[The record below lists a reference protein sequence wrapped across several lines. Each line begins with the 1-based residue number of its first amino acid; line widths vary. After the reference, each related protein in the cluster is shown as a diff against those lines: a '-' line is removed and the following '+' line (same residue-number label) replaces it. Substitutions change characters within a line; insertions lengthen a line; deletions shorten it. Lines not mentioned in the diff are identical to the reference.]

1 MKKMWNDYVGIPYK
15 LHGRDTDGLDCWGL
29 VRLIYKD
36 QKDIDLPSLSE
47 EYFASDDVSHNQE
60 VIARHKEGWALVN
73 DYTVG
78 DVALF
83 RINGSESHVGVII
96 DQNRFI
102 HAREGN
108 SVTIE
113 KLDSVQWRRR
123 LVGVYK
129 YTSKVE
135 AYVHAVVNPLK
146 TLRLDLIT
154 HPGQSLQDIVD
165 ALQTKQK
172 LDPKIFVNHILFLD
186 GYPVSKTQWATTILK
201 EGQHVDY
208 RVVPTGGGAGRL
220 LGMIAIM
227 AVAWYAAPMLT
238 GSALGVS
245 GAAFGSA
252 GYAAMGAAVTAGA
265 VTAGSAALAMS
276 LATMGVNLV
285 GSLLVNALFP
295 IRPAEQGNA
304 GAFKNTNLIQGGSNR
319 ENQYGSIPVVL
330 GRLRYTPPVGAKT
343 FVENDGDTSYLR
355 MLAIWGYGP
364 LQVTDIKLGNVA
376 LSSYD
381 EVEYQ
386 TLYGTSEDSS
396 ANLNKFDAIYGQD
409 VTQQSPNLELECK
422 RQYLN
427 ANVIVTGGNTFEVTV
442 NDQGKNKVHD
452 LQITDPIQTLS
463 VNLGNSE
470 VKVLISNLVV
480 TQIISE
486 TKFKCQSSTSGFTN
500 GTYVQYDDTEKSYF
514 TGGNPWS
521 EFTIGQEVD
530 RVGVTLNFPQGLY
543 GISSSGNEGER
554 EVSVSIQL
562 RPVGQTTWNEAYEK
576 VYPNGFTLSSAY
588 YNINDDADLEPV
600 YQWYYVNV
608 TSEGN
613 LVLRTGSITN
623 NKNANPSGTL
633 LTRLQQS
640 SGVGFD
646 STFEYLPAVLS
657 QEQTIYKVCVYGNVI
672 TDVVDTRSGIITS
685 GCASNI
691 AAGTGLTAA
700 KFFSVET
707 GIISRIAEGDPDFDL
722 AKSTF
727 YLKDV
732 IKYGYSKNISFNVS
746 RANYEVRV
754 KRTSSNTHL
763 TDTTSDTCILSSIT
777 GYTNTKPIVLPNDSY
792 GNPIKL
798 ARSAFKI
805 RSTGQINGL
814 VEGVTATVQTLGEDF
829 QGGVWVA
836 NQPIRNPAAL
846 FRYVLKHAGNARAS
860 SVLID
865 DTTINSWYTYCKDN
879 GFNFDKIILDAVSLL
894 DVLKDIAAAGRAS
907 PTMVD
912 GKWSV
917 VIDVPKTTIAQHFTP
932 HNSWGF
938 EGTRSFP
945 QLPNAFRVN
954 FNNAEKGWQADEMIV
969 YNDGFTSSNSTL
981 FETIELPGVTEP
993 KNVYKHARFHLAQLK
1008 LRPEIYTLNTDI
1020 EHVICTRGDRVKV
1033 VHDVPMWGLGSARIK
1048 DVRFNLLKYSEE
1060 FNNAAWTAANVAI
1073 ANNTIV
1079 APNGTLTG
1087 DKLIATAVSG
1097 QHRVDQTVSVTS
1109 GTTYTLTAYAKAAE
1123 YSTLWLRT
1131 ANDTASVYFDLLTG
1145 QIISAS
1151 GGSGSIT
1158 PVGNGWY
1165 RCAATGVATSTGAS
1179 VNARIAAGTTGLT
1192 VSYTGDGYSG
1202 IYIWGAQLET
1212 GSVATDYI
1220 KSNAA
1225 SGTAIYLDEEMPVTT
1240 TSVYAVRIRNNN
1252 NSSFVKTIQPVLQNE
1267 YYNRLELANYSSS
1280 IFTSYDAS
1288 SDNLNPDDLLLFGE
1302 YNQESIDLIVQSIEP
1317 SDNMSAR
1324 LTLVDYSP
1332 AIYNSDSEV
1341 IPAFNS
1347 QITKPPGSLESVIT
1361 YIPTIEST
1369 KILSDDKV
1377 MEKVGPSSF
1386 IYKMLV
1392 PVTPLNTTNA
1402 SLQKIR
1408 YLQGEIKLSTGK
1420 VWQNSKNVPLEEKG
1434 ILFSSVVEG
1443 ASYDIRIRYISDD
1456 GKVGAWSTVATHTV
1470 LGKTV
1475 APADATGLTIT
1486 PDNLTGKLI
1495 LKWNANTE
1503 IDLKGYEVR
1512 TEDANWGID
1521 NAALVFSGSA
1531 NTCTADPAALGVAK
1545 TFYLRAL
1552 DFGKLYSIA
1561 SISDSYTV
1569 AAPITYVGTIT
1580 SEYADSSTTNSTVTL
1595 KWTAAPAG
1603 IFAIDKYEVTIT
1615 KPTATVVQEISG
1627 LTWTTL
1633 ANWVGNASV
1642 TIKSIDILGNKSVA
1656 ASTAL
1661 VVGKLRPTAPASVV
1675 FTVADAQVY
1684 VDWSD
1689 VTKTSLPVAGY
1700 EIRKNNTGWG
1710 TNDANFVWRG
1720 SVSNAALKGLI
1731 AGANNWYINTF
1742 DTDNVYASSGTLIT
1756 YTVQRPAIATGLAAT
1771 FSDTSTTNA
1780 LVKFDWVAPAV
1791 TTFGV
1796 KKYTVVLTK
1805 PSGGSVTASLDST
1818 TWTVNADW
1826 VGTATLTITTVDMLD
1841 ITSASNATLSV
1852 VKSAPNNV
1860 GTVTFTPSVNSMIVK
1875 WTPVTKTTLPIDGYE
1890 IRATNTGWGTSS
1902 GLIWRGVTNTT
1913 SIGSLVTGSNV
1924 FFIRAFDTEGVYS
1937 TTSTSFDLVVNAPLQ
1952 SSSLV
1957 TTYANTSTSGTTV
1970 TFNWTG
1976 NKGTFDIAS
1985 YNITLTKPGSIVTA
1999 ANVSANT
2006 FTTAA
2011 DWLGDATLSIVAV
2024 DTSNNTGAAFT
2035 STIGKTRPVAPT
2047 TVTTTTSPTGLTI
2060 AWNEGVKGSL
2070 PIAGYE
2076 LRATGTT
2083 PGGNDYIWKGTASS
2097 VTVSNLVLGANTW
2110 DLWAFD
2116 TDLRYSSV
2124 ARAVSYTAVRPTIVQ
2139 TLSGVFNTSL
2149 TNSLAEFKW
2158 VKPSTSVFDIARYE
2172 VSLTTTNPVRTI
2184 NSTRLTTDWAVPAD
2198 WLGDATLSVT
2208 AYDNLGFN
2216 SVAETFVLSKV
2227 VPNQPGAFL
2236 APTVKGTTLS
2246 LDWPD
2251 TIKTSLPI
2259 VGYELRSSDDDWG
2272 GTGFIWKGSASNTS
2286 VDMVGVLSDTTS
2298 SWYLKAYDS
2307 DNRYSSSARL
2317 YEYTVAAPVN
2327 TDTVTYQFVDTS
2339 LTSATI
2345 TLRWL
2350 DTSPVFGLKHYE
2362 ITGKLS
2368 VLTTTTANSNLLT
2381 LTSTKGILVNDV
2393 LSGNANIPE
2402 GRRVTQIIN
2411 STQLYVDNASGILAG
2426 TSVATSYNNINYS
2439 NSTSVTQDADWLGD
2453 KIYTIRTVDL
2463 IGNKSTGTSVSAT
2476 KELPNAAS
2484 NLKAQ
2489 VIDNTVLLYW
2499 DLPQI
2504 TSLPISHV
2512 LIKKGATWNTAVPIG
2527 TKSGTF
2533 TTITELQGGLYNY
2546 WVAVV
2551 DTDNNES
2558 LPISIAATVS
2568 QPPDYIFNA
2577 EYVSTFTGTK
2587 SNAIIEA
2594 NTGYLV
2600 LPVNTV
2606 ESFSSHFT
2614 TRSWN
2619 TPTDQ
2624 ITAGFP
2630 IYIQPGTTSG
2640 YYEEVFDYGTS
2651 LGSSQI
2657 TVSISGV
2664 NIAGSPDISVII
2676 SSSLDG
2682 VTYTSFP
2689 AGTSAFAT
2697 NFRYIKVRITAT
2709 QVTSGNI
2716 YSISGLVVRLDAKQR
2731 TDSGSAVLEI
2741 GAAHAQGSV
2750 ISDYYTWTAGMS
2762 MPPSG
2767 YTLYGDPSENII
2779 VNAIGPSASNENIW
2793 ACIDADTSVL
2803 QDGGFYSSSTTVD
2816 STKGYMFAV
2825 FIKTTTNN
2833 GTSYFGPSNN
2843 SLIANLVGTVNS
2855 NPYFW
2860 YGDLPALNTWY
2871 LLVGY
2876 VYPSSYGTTDGG
2888 ISGIYNMSGTK
2899 VVSTTSF
2906 KFTSGAIQ
2914 SYLRCFH
2921 YANPAGTGDQVQ
2933 FMARPVVIQCDAA
2946 DAASKISYLLKC
2958 TNDYGAT
2965 VVPNINYV
2973 DVTSITTTPNSV
2985 NPTTT
2990 VVDFYD
2996 KPYPTRFN
3004 IFNYNSA
3011 GVNVGGTISWTI
3023 RGY

>member
-15 LHGRDTDGLDCWGL
+15 LHGRDEDGLDCWGL
-29 VRLIYKD
+29 VRLIYKE
-36 QKDIDLPSLSE
+36 QKDIDLPSFSE
-47 EYFASDDVSHNQE
+47 EYLNSDDVRHNEE
-60 VIARHKEGWALVN
+60 VIARHKEGWSLSN

-96 DQNRFI
+96 DDNKFI

-146 TLRLDLIT
+146 TLRLDLIV
-154 HPGQSLQDIVD
+154 HPGQSLQDIID
-165 ALQTKQK
+165 GLETRQK
-172 LDPKIFVNHILFLD
+172 LDPKIFVNHVLFLD

-220 LGMIAIM
+220 LATLAIM
-227 AVAWYAAPMLT
+227 VVAFYAAPYIV
-238 GSALGVS
+238 GALG
-245 GAAFGSA
+245 GTAA
-252 GYAAMGAAVTAGA
+252 TAGVA
-265 VTAGSAALAMS
+265 GVGFGGLSYTASLAI
-276 LATMGVNLV
+276 ATMGVNLV
-285 GSLLVNALFP
+285 GGLLVNALFP
-295 IRPAEQGNA
+295 IRPPEQGNA
-304 GAFKNTNLIQGGSNR
+304 SAFKNTNLIQGGSNR

-364 LQVTDIKLGNVA
+364 LQVTDVKLGNVP

-381 EVEYQ
+381 EIEHQ
-386 TLYGTSEDSS
+386 TLYGTAEDTS
-396 ANLNKFDAIYGQD
+396 ANINKFNAIYGQD

-422 RQYLN
+422 RQYITK
-427 ANVIVTGGNTFEVTV
+427 VIVTGGNTFEVTV
-442 NDQGKNKVHD
+442 NQQGKNKVHD
-452 LQITDPIQTLS
+452 LQIGDPIQTLS
-463 VNLGNSE
+463 FWNGATGEVITTDPVNGGVYSQIVE
-470 VKVLISNLVV
+470 EDVSVKDLTV

-486 TKFKCQSSTSGFTN
+486 TVFKCQVSTGSYTN
-500 GTYVQYDDTEKSYF
+500 GTFTPDDLTRCFF

-530 RVGVTLNFPQGLY
+530 RIGVTLNFPQGLY
-543 GISSSGNEGER
+543 GLTSGGDDAQR

-562 RPVGQTTWNEAYEK
+562 RPVGETTWNEAFET
-576 VYPNGFTLSSAY
+576 VYNDSFTLSSAY
-588 YNINDDADLEPV
+588 YNIDNDAELESV
-600 YQWYYVNV
+600 YQWHYVNV
-608 TSEGN
+608 TSEGK
-613 LVLRTGSITN
+613 LVLRSGSITN

-633 LTRLQQS
+633 LTRLQQA

-657 QEQTIYKVCVYGNVI
+657 QEETIYKVCVYGNVI
-672 TDVVDTRSGIITS
+672 TDVVDTRSGVISS

-691 AAGTGLTAA
+691 AAGTGLSAA
-700 KFFSVET
+700 RFFSVAS
-707 GIISRIAEGDPDFDL
+707 GVIIRISENDPTFDL
-722 AKSTF
+722 TKSTF
-727 YLKDV
+727 FLKDI
-732 IKYGYSKNISFNVS
+732 IKYGYSKTISFNVS

-754 KRTSSNTHL
+754 KRTSSNTYI

-777 GYTNTKPIVLPNDSY
+777 GYTNTRPIVLPKDSY
-792 GNPIKL
+792 NSPIKL
-798 ARSAFKI
+798 ARSALKI

-846 FRYVLKHAGNARAS
+846 FRHVLKHQGNAKAS

-865 DTTINSWYTYCKDN
+865 DAAINAWYTYCKTN
-879 GFNFDKIILDAVSLL
+879 AFNFDKIILDASSLL
-894 DVLKDIAAAGRAS
+894 EVLKDIAAAGRAS

-917 VIDVPKTTIAQHFTP
+917 VVDVPKTTIAQHFTP

-945 QLPNAFRVN
+945 QLPHAFRVN
-954 FNNAEKGWQADEMIV
+954 FNNSEKGWQADEMIV
-969 YNDGFTSSNSTL
+969 YNDGYTSTNSTL

-993 KNVYKHARFHLAQLK
+993 KNIYKHARFHLAQLK
-1008 LRPEIYTLNTDI
+1008 LRPEIYTLNVDI

-1033 VHDVPMWGLGSARIK
+1033 VHDVPTWG
-1048 DVRFNLLKYSEE
+1048 V
-1060 FNNAAWTAANVAI
+1060 
-1073 ANNTIV
+1073 
-1079 APNGTLTG
+1079 
-1087 DKLIATAVSG
+1087 
-1097 QHRVDQTVSVTS
+1097 
-1109 GTTYTLTAYAKAAE
+1109 
-1123 YSTLWLRT
+1123 
-1131 ANDTASVYFDLLTG
+1131 
-1145 QIISAS
+1145 
-1151 GGSGSIT
+1151 GSGRIT
-1158 PVGNGWY
+1158 SVIAYTGTVGTKIVLDE
-1165 RCAATGVATSTGAS
+1165 ALPMV
-1179 VNARIAAGTTGLT
+1179 AGT
-1192 VSYTGDGYSG
+1192 
-1202 IYIWGAQLET
+1202 I
-1212 GSVATDYI
+1212 
-1220 KSNAA
+1220 
-1225 SGTAIYLDEEMPVTT
+1225 
-1240 TSVYAVRIRNNN
+1240 YAVRIRTQS
-1252 NSSFVKTIQPVLQNE
+1252 NSSFVKTVRPVGLSE
-1267 YYNRLELANYSSS
+1267 YYEELELVNYSGGV
-1280 IFTSYDAS
+1280 FTAYNAT

-1302 YNQESIDLIVQSIEP
+1302 YNQESVDLIVQSIEP

-1347 QITKPPGSLESVIT
+1347 QITKPSGSLESVIT

-1369 KILSDDKV
+1369 KIVSDDKV

-1392 PVTPLNTTNA
+1392 PITPLNTTNA
-1402 SLQKIR
+1402 SLQKIKH
-1408 YLQGEIKLSTGK
+1408 LQGEIKLSTGK
-1420 VWQNSKNVPLEEKG
+1420 VWQNAINTKIEDKG
-1434 ILFSSVVEG
+1434 ILFTSVVEG
-1443 ASYDIRIRYISDD
+1443 AAYDIRVRYISDD
-1456 GKVGAWSTVATHTV
+1456 GKVGAWSPIVTHTV

-1475 APADATGLTIT
+1475 PPANITGLTIT
-1486 PDNLTGKLI
+1486 ADGLTGKLI
-1495 LKWNANTE
+1495 LKWNENTE

-1512 TEDANWGID
+1512 TEDANWGV
-1521 NAALVFSGSA
+1521 NNSALVFSGA
-1531 NTCTADPAALGVAK
+1531 TNTCTTSPAAINVAR
-1545 TFYLRAL
+1545 TFYVRAL
-1552 DFGKLYSIA
+1552 DFGKKYSIA
-1561 SISDSYTV
+1561 SVSASYTV
-1569 AAPITYVGTIT
+1569 TAPATYTGTIT
-1580 SEYADSSTTNSTVTL
+1580 SSYADTSTTNSTVTL
-1595 KWTAAPAG
+1595 NWTAAPAG
-1603 IFAIDKYEVTIT
+1603 VFAINKYEVTIT

-1633 ANWVGNASV
+1633 ANWVGNATV

-1656 ASTAL
+1656 ASTG
-1661 VVGKLRPTAPASVV
+1661 VVIAKSRPTAPASVT
-1675 FTVADAQVY
+1675 FTISDSQVY
-1684 VDWSD
+1684 ADWAD
-1689 VTKTSLPVAGY
+1689 VAKTTLPVGGY

-1710 TNDANFVWRG
+1710 TNDSNFVWRG
-1720 SVSNAALKGLI
+1720 SVSNATLKGLI

-1756 YTVQRPAIATGLAAT
+1756 YTVQRPAIVTSLTAT
-1771 FSDTSTTNA
+1771 FSDTSTTSA
-1780 LVKFDWVAPAV
+1780 VVKFDWIAPAV
-1791 TTFGV
+1791 TTFGI
-1796 KKYTVVLTK
+1796 KKYNAVLTK
-1805 PSGGSVTASLDST
+1805 PSGGTVTASLDST
-1818 TWTVNADW
+1818 TWTVAADW
-1826 VGTATLTITTVDMLD
+1826 TGNATLTITTFDMLD
-1841 ITSASNATLSV
+1841 FSSATNASLIVT
-1852 VKSAPNNV
+1852 KSAPNNV
-1860 GTVTFTPSVNSMIVK
+1860 GAVTFTPSVNEMVVK
-1875 WTPVTKTTLPIDGYE
+1875 WTPIAKTTLPIAGYE
-1890 IRATNTGWGTSS
+1890 IRANDTGWGTST
-1902 GLIWRGVTNTT
+1902 GLTWRGATNTT
-1913 SIGSLVTGSNV
+1913 SIGSLSTGSNV
-1924 FFIRAFDTEGVYS
+1924 FYIKAFDTEGVYS
-1937 TTSTSFDLVVNAPLQ
+1937 TLATSFDLVVNAPLA
-1952 SSSLV
+1952 SNSLV

-1970 TFNWTG
+1970 TFKWTG
-1976 NKGTFDIAS
+1976 NKGTFDISS
-1985 YNITLTKPGSIVTA
+1985 YNITLTKPGSIVIT

-2011 DWLGDATLSIVAV
+2011 DWLGDATLAIVAV
-2024 DTSNNTGAAFT
+2024 DTSNNAGATFS

-2047 TVTTTTSPTGLTI
+2047 TVTTTPSPTGLTI

-2076 LRATGTT
+2076 LRTTGSS
-2083 PGGNDYIWKGTASS
+2083 PGGTDYIWKGTASS
-2097 VTVSNLVLGANTW
+2097 VTISNLVLGANTW

-2116 TDLRYSSV
+2116 TDLRYSLV
-2124 ARAVSYTAVRPTIVQ
+2124 ARPVSYTTVRPSNPQ
-2139 TLSGVFNTSL
+2139 TLSGAFNTSL

-2158 VKPSTSVFDIARYE
+2158 VKPSTSLFGIARYE

-2208 AYDNLGFN
+2208 AYDNLGFA
-2216 SVAETFVLSKV
+2216 SLAQTFVLSKV

-2236 APTVKGTTLS
+2236 TPGIKGTSLS

-2251 TIKTSLPI
+2251 NIKTSLPI
-2259 VGYELRSSDDDWG
+2259 VGYELRSSDANWG

-2286 VDMVGVLSDTTS
+2286 VDMVGVTSGTTS
-2298 SWYLKAYDS
+2298 SWYLRAYDS
-2307 DNRYSSSARL
+2307 DNRYSSSSRL
-2317 YEYTVAAPVN
+2317 FQYTVAAPVN
-2327 TDTVTYQFVDTS
+2327 TASITYQFVDTS
-2339 LTSATI
+2339 LTSATVS
-2345 TLRWL
+2345 LRWL
-2350 DTSPVFGLKHYE
+2350 DTSPTFGLKHYE
-2362 ITGKLS
+2362 ITGALS
-2368 VLTTTTANSNLLT
+2368 VPTTTTANSNLLT

-2393 LSGNANIPE
+2393 LSGNANIPA
-2402 GRRVTQIIN
+2402 GRRVTQII
-2411 STQLYVDNASGILAG
+2411 SATQLYIDNAAGVLAG
-2426 TSVATSYNNINYS
+2426 TAVGTVYNNINYS
-2439 NSTSVTQDADWLGD
+2439 NSTSVTQDADWLGN
-2453 KIYTIRTVDL
+2453 KTYTVKTVDL
-2463 IGNKSTGTSVSAT
+2463 IGNKSTGTSISVT
-2476 KELPNAAS
+2476 KELPHAAS

-2512 LIKKGATWNTAVPIG
+2512 LIKKGATWNTANIIG

-2533 TTITELQGGLYNY
+2533 TTITELQGGLYTY

-2558 LPISIAATVS
+2558 IPISLAATVS

-2577 EYVSTFTGTK
+2577 EYISTFTGTK
-2587 SNAIIEA
+2587 SNAIIEP

-2600 LPVNTV
+2600 LPVDTV
-2606 ESFSSHFT
+2606 ESFSGHFT

-2624 ITAGFP
+2624 INAGFP
-2630 IYIQPGTTSG
+2630 VYIQPGTSSG
-2640 YYEEVFDYGTS
+2640 YYEEVFDYGTT

-2657 TVSISGV
+2657 TVSLSGV
-2664 NIAGSPDISVII
+2664 NIAGSPNISVLI
-2676 SSSLDG
+2676 SSSLNG
-2682 VTYTSFP
+2682 STYTSFP

-2697 NFRYIKVRITAT
+2697 NFRYIKVRVSAT

-2716 YSISGLVVRLDAKQR
+2716 YSISGLVVRLDAKQK
-2731 TDSGSAVLEI
+2731 TDSGSSVLTI
-2741 GAAHAQGSV
+2741 GGAHAQGSV
-2750 ISDYYTWTAGMS
+2750 IADYYTWTAGMT

-2767 YTLYGDPSENII
+2767 YTLYGTAAESAII
-2779 VNAIGPSASNENIW
+2779 TAVGPSASNENIW
-2793 ACIDADTSVL
+2793 ACIDTDIAADA
-2803 QDGGFYSSSTTVD
+2803 DGGFYSTYSDVD

-2825 FIKTTTNN
+2825 FVKTTTNN
-2833 GTSYFGPSNN
+2833 GITYFGTSDN
-2843 SLIANLVGTVNS
+2843 SSILNLAGTVNT
-2855 NPYFW
+2855 NPYFFS
-2860 YGDLPALNTWY
+2860 GDLPALNTWY

-2876 VYPSSYGTTDGG
+2876 VYPSSYGTVDGG

-2899 VVSTTSF
+2899 VVSATSF
-2906 KFTSGAIQ
+2906 KFAAGALQAIQ
-2914 SYLRCFH
+2914 RTFH
-2921 YANPAGTGDQVQ
+2921 NANPTGTGTQVQ

-2990 VVDFYD
+2990 VVDFFD

-3004 IFNYNSA
+3004 IFNYNSVGA
-3011 GVNVGGTISWTI
+3011 NVGGTISWTV

>member
-15 LHGRDTDGLDCWGL
+15 LHGRDEDGLDCWGL
-29 VRLIYKD
+29 VRLIYKE
-36 QKDIDLPSLSE
+36 QKDIDLPSFSE
-47 EYFASDDVSHNQE
+47 EYLNSDDVRYNEE
-60 VIARHKEGWALVN
+60 VIARHKEGWSLSN
-73 DYTVG
+73 EYTVG

-96 DQNRFI
+96 DDNKFI

-186 GYPVSKTQWATTILK
+186 GYPVSKTEWATTILK

-227 AVAWYAAPMLT
+227 AVAWYAAPMLA

-295 IRPAEQGNA
+295 IRPPEQGNA

-364 LQVTDIKLGNVA
+364 LQVTDVKLGNVP

-381 EVEYQ
+381 EIEHQ
-386 TLYGTSEDSS
+386 TLYGTAEDSS
-396 ANLNKFDAIYGQD
+396 ANINKFNAIYGED
-409 VTQQSPNLELECK
+409 VVQQSPNLELECK
-422 RQYLN
+422 RQYLTG
-427 ANVIVTGGNTFEVTV
+427 NVIVTGGNTFEVTV
-442 NDQGKNKVHD
+442 NPQGKNKVHD
-452 LQITDPIQTLS
+452 LQIGDPIQALY
-463 VNLGNSE
+463 VNIGDPEGKSL
-470 VKVLISNLVV
+470 LSNLTV
-480 TQIISE
+480 TQIINE
-486 TKFKCQSSTSGFTN
+486 TVFKCQSATGGFTN
-500 GTYVQYDDTEKSYF
+500 GTYVQVDGGGGLFVNNKSFF

-530 RVGVTLNFPQGLY
+530 RISVTLNFPQGLY
-543 GISSSGNEGER
+543 GITSGGDDASR
-554 EVSVSIQL
+554 QVDVSIQL
-562 RPVGQTTWNEAYEK
+562 RPVGDTTWYE
-576 VYPNGFTLSSAY
+576 VYKRVDPNSFTLSSAY
-588 YNINDDADLEPV
+588 YNINNDAVLEPV
-600 YQWYYVNV
+600 YQWHYVNV
-608 TSEGN
+608 NAQGN
-613 LVLRTGSITN
+613 LVLRSGLPTN
-623 NKNANPSGTL
+623 NKNSGATGPMYV
-633 LTRLQQS
+633 RLS
-640 SGVGFD
+640 ASNFGFQ
-646 STFEYLPAVLS
+646 TVAGFYLPS
-657 QEQTIYKVCVYGNVI
+657 TPSSEKTIYKICVYGDVI
-672 TDVVDTRSGIITS
+672 TDVVDTRSGIISS

-700 KFFSVET
+700 KFFSVAT
-707 GIISRIAEGDPDFDL
+707 GDIVRVSESDPDFDSTT
-722 AKSTF
+722 STF
-727 YLKDV
+727 HLKDV
-732 IKYGYSKNISFNVS
+732 IKYGYSKNISFNVF
-746 RANYEVRV
+746 RANYEIRV
-754 KRTSSNTHL
+754 KRTSSNTYI
-763 TDTTSDTCILSSIT
+763 TDTTSDVCVLSAIT
-777 GYTNTKPIVLPNDSY
+777 GYTNTRPIVLPKDSY
-792 GNPIKL
+792 NNQIKL
-798 ARSAFKI
+798 ARSALKI

-846 FRYVLKHAGNARAS
+846 FRHVLKHQGNAKAS

-865 DTTINSWYTYCKDN
+865 DDTINAWYTYCKDN
-879 GFNFDKIILDAVSLL
+879 AFNFDKIILDATSLL
-894 DVLKDIAAAGRAS
+894 EVLKDIAAAGRAS

-917 VIDVPKTTIAQHFTP
+917 VVDVPKTTIAQHFTP

-945 QLPNAFRVN
+945 QLPHAFRVN
-954 FNNAEKGWQADEMIV
+954 FNNAEKGWQPDEMIV
-969 YNDGFTSSNSTL
+969 YNDGYNSTNSTL

-993 KNVYKHARFHLAQLK
+993 RNIYKHARFHLAQLK
-1008 LRPEIYTLNTDI
+1008 LRPEIYTLNVDI

-1033 VHDVPMWGLGSARIK
+1033 VHDVPTWGVGSARIT
-1048 DVRFNLLKYSEE
+1048 SI
-1060 FNNAAWTAANVAI
+1060 I
-1073 ANNTIV
+1073 A
-1079 APNGTLTG
+1079 
-1087 DKLIATAVSG
+1087 
-1097 QHRVDQTVSVTS
+1097 
-1109 GTTYTLTAYAKAAE
+1109 Y
-1123 YSTLWLRT
+1123 
-1131 ANDTASVYFDLLTG
+1131 
-1145 QIISAS
+1145 
-1151 GGSGSIT
+1151 
-1158 PVGNGWY
+1158 
-1165 RCAATGVATSTGAS
+1165 TGA
-1179 VNARIAAGTTGLT
+1179 VGTKLVLDEVLPMVAGT
-1192 VSYTGDGYSG
+1192 
-1202 IYIWGAQLET
+1202 I
-1212 GSVATDYI
+1212 
-1220 KSNAA
+1220 
-1225 SGTAIYLDEEMPVTT
+1225 
-1240 TSVYAVRIRNNN
+1240 YAVRIRTQS
-1252 NSSFVKTIQPVLQNE
+1252 NSSFVKTVRPVGLSE
-1267 YYNRLELANYSSS
+1267 YYNELELVNYSGGV
-1280 IFTSYDAS
+1280 FTAYDAT

-1302 YNQESIDLIVQSIEP
+1302 YNQESVDLIVQSIEP

-1332 AIYNSDSEV
+1332 AIYTSDSEV

-1347 QITKPPGSLESVIT
+1347 QITKPAGSLESVIT

-1369 KILSDDKV
+1369 KIISDDKV

-1392 PVTPLNTTNA
+1392 PITPLNTADA
-1402 SLQKIR
+1402 SAQKIK
-1408 YLQGEIKLSTGK
+1408 YLQGEIKLTTGQ
-1420 VWQNSKNVPLEEKG
+1420 VWQNSKNVALEEKG
-1434 ILFSSVVEG
+1434 ILFTSVVEG
-1443 ASYDIRIRYISDD
+1443 ESYDIRFRYVSDD
-1456 GKVGAWSTVATHTV
+1456 GKVGAWSTIVTHTV

-1475 APADATGLTIT
+1475 PPANITGLTIT
-1486 PDNLTGKLI
+1486 ADSLTGKLI

-1503 IDLKGYEVR
+1503 IDIKGYEVR
-1512 TEDANWGID
+1512 TEDANWGVD
-1521 NAALVFSGSA
+1521 DSALVFSGA
-1531 NTCTADPAALGVAK
+1531 TNTCTANPAALNVVR
-1545 TFYLRAL
+1545 TFYVRAL
-1552 DFGKLYSIA
+1552 DFGKKYSVA
-1561 SISDSYTV
+1561 SVSASYTV
-1569 AAPITYVGTIT
+1569 TAPTTYTGTIT
-1580 SEYADSSTTNSTVTL
+1580 SVYADTSTTNSTVTL
-1595 KWTAAPAG
+1595 NWTAAPAG
-1603 IFAIDKYEVTIT
+1603 VFAINKYEVTIV
-1615 KPTATVVQEISG
+1615 KPSATVVQEISG

-1633 ANWVGNASV
+1633 ANWVGNATV
-1642 TIKSIDILGNKSVA
+1642 TIKSIDILGNKSVV
-1656 ASTAL
+1656 ASTG
-1661 VVGKLRPTAPASVV
+1661 VVIAKSRPTAPASVT
-1675 FTVADAQVY
+1675 FTVADAQLY
-1684 VDWSD
+1684 VDWAD
-1689 VTKTSLPVAGY
+1689 VAKTTLPVAGY

-1756 YTVQRPAIATGLAAT
+1756 YTVQRPAIATSLTAA

-1780 LVKFDWVAPAV
+1780 VVKFDWLAPAV
-1791 TTFGV
+1791 TSFGI
-1796 KKYTVVLTK
+1796 KKYNATLTK
-1805 PSGGSVTASLDST
+1805 PSGGTVTASLDST
-1818 TWTVNADW
+1818 TWTIAADW
-1826 VGTATLTITTVDMLD
+1826 VGTATLAITTVDMLD
-1841 ITSASNATLSV
+1841 FSSATNATLNV
-1852 VKSAPNNV
+1852 VKLAPNNV
-1860 GTVTFTPSVNSMIVK
+1860 GTVTFIPSVNEMVVK
-1875 WTPVTKTTLPIDGYE
+1875 WTPIAKTTLPVAGYE
-1890 IRATNTGWGTSS
+1890 IRANDTGWGTST
-1902 GLIWRGVTNTT
+1902 GLTWRGATNTT
-1913 SIGSLVTGSNV
+1913 ALGSLNAGSNI
-1924 FFIRAFDTEGVYS
+1924 FYIRAFDTEGVYS
-1937 TTSTSFDLVVNAPLQ
+1937 TLATSFDLVVNAPLA

-1970 TFNWTG
+1970 TFRWTG

-1985 YNITLTKPGSIVTA
+1985 YNITLTKPGSIVTT

-2011 DWLGDATLSIVAV
+2011 DWLGDATLAIVAV
-2024 DTSNNTGAAFT
+2024 DTSNNAGATFS

-2047 TVTTTTSPTGLTI
+2047 TVTTTASPTGLTI

-2076 LRATGTT
+2076 LRATGTS
-2083 PGGNDYIWKGTASS
+2083 PGGTDYIWKGTASS
-2097 VTVSNLVLGANTW
+2097 VTVSNLILGANTW

-2116 TDLRYSSV
+2116 TDLRYSSL
-2124 ARAVSYTAVRPTIVQ
+2124 ARAVSYTTVRPSNPQ
-2139 TLSGVFNTSL
+2139 TLSGAFNTSL

-2158 VKPSTSVFDIARYE
+2158 VKPSTSVFGIERYE
-2172 VSLTTTNPVRTI
+2172 VSLTTTDPVRTI

-2198 WLGDATLSVT
+2198 WLGNATLSVT
-2208 AYDNLGFN
+2208 AYDNLGFA
-2216 SVAETFVLSKV
+2216 SLAQTFVLGKV

-2236 APTVKGTTLS
+2236 TPGIKGTALS

-2251 TIKTSLPI
+2251 NIKTSLPI
-2259 VGYELRSSDDDWG
+2259 VGYELRSLDTNWG

-2286 VDMVGVLSDTTS
+2286 VDMVGITSGTTS
-2298 SWYLKAYDS
+2298 SWYLRAYDS
-2307 DNRYSSSARL
+2307 DNRYSSSSRL
-2317 YEYTVAAPVN
+2317 YQYTVAAPVN
-2327 TDTVTYQFVDTS
+2327 TASVTYQFVDTS
-2339 LTSATI
+2339 LTSASV

-2350 DTSPVFGLKHYE
+2350 DTSPIFGLKHYE
-2362 ITGKLS
+2362 ITGALS
-2368 VLTTTTANSNLLT
+2368 VLTTTTAASNLLT
-2381 LTSTKGILVNDV
+2381 LTSTKGIQVNDV
-2393 LSGNANIPE
+2393 LSGNANIPA
-2402 GRRVTQIIN
+2402 GRRVTQII
-2411 STQLYVDNASGILAG
+2411 SATQLYIDNATGVLAG
-2426 TSVATSYNNINYS
+2426 TSISTSYNNINYS
-2439 NSTSVTQDADWLGD
+2439 NSTSVMQDADWLGD
-2453 KIYTIRTVDL
+2453 KIYTVRTVDL
-2463 IGNKSTGTSVSAT
+2463 IGNKSTGTSISVT
-2476 KELPNAAS
+2476 KETPHAAS

-2512 LIKKGATWNTAVPIG
+2512 LIKKGATWNTASIIG

-2533 TTITELQGGLYNY
+2533 TTITELQGGLYTY

-2558 LPISIAATVS
+2558 VPISLAATVS

-2577 EYVSTFTGTK
+2577 EYISTFTGTK

-2600 LPVNTV
+2600 LPVDTV
-2606 ESFSSHFT
+2606 ESFSGHFT

-2624 ITAGFP
+2624 INAGFP
-2630 IYIQPGTTSG
+2630 VYIQPGTTSG
-2640 YYEEVFDYGTS
+2640 YYEEVFDYGTT
-2651 LGSSQI
+2651 LGSSQV
-2657 TVSISGV
+2657 TVSLSGV

-2682 VTYTSFP
+2682 ITYTSFP

-2697 NFRYIKVRITAT
+2697 NFRYIKVRVTAT

-2731 TDSGSAVLEI
+2731 TDSGSSVLAI
-2741 GAAHAQGSV
+2741 GGAHAQGSV
-2750 ISDYYTWTAGMS
+2750 IADYYKWTAGMT

-2767 YTLYGDPSENII
+2767 YTLNGTAAE
-2779 VNAIGPSASNENIW
+2779 NAIVTAVGPSASNENIW
-2793 ACIDADTSVL
+2793 ACIDSDVASDP
-2803 QDGGFYSSSTTVD
+2803 DGGWDTAYNSID
-2816 STKGYMFAV
+2816 STKGYLYAV
-2825 FIKTTTNN
+2825 FVKTTTNN
-2833 GTSYFGPSNN
+2833 GISYFGSSND
-2843 SLIANLVGTVNS
+2843 SSIRDLSGTVNS

-2860 YGDLPALNTWY
+2860 AGDLPALNTWY

-2876 VYPSSYGTTDGG
+2876 VYPSSYGTVDGG
-2888 ISGIYNMSGTK
+2888 ISGIYNLSGTK
-2899 VVSTTSF
+2899 LVSATSF
-2906 KFTSGAIQ
+2906 KFAAGA
-2914 SYLRCFH
+2914 STLRQRVYH
-2921 YANPAGTGDQVQ
+2921 YSNTTGTGTQVQ

-2965 VVPNINYV
+2965 VVPNIDYV

-2990 VVDFYD
+2990 VVDFFD

-3011 GVNVGGTISWTI
+3011 GANVGGTISWTV